1 MFKIPFRFIPFRFIS
16 LLSFAAGALPAFA
29 AQPILVEA
37 ESFENHGG
45 WKNDQQ
51 FMDQMGSP
59 FLLAHGFAAPVA
71 DAVTSIDLASAGQY
85 RVWVRPRDWVAP
97 WKTPDTSD
105 ARPSK
110 VSAPTDSADARRSS
124 RCL

>member
-1 MFKIPFRFIPFRFIS
+1 MFKIPFRFIS

-71 DAVTSIDLASAGQY
+71 DAVTSIEVASAGQY
-85 RVWVRPRDWVAP
+85 RVWVRTRGRRRTPR
-97 WKTPDTSD
+97 T
-105 ARPSK
+105 RN
-110 VSAPTDSADARRSS
+110 APTARRVFSNS
-124 RCL
+124 W